1 MGAPTSRVQYSKTG
15 KARPSGGA
23 APTTDS
29 RDRAP
34 EKTAPAAHDSD
45 FDAVLDASRRYIR
58 RHREALKKLAER

>member
-1 MGAPTSRVQYSKTG
+1 MSAPTSRAQYSKTG
-15 KARPSGGA
+15 KARHSGGE

-34 EKTAPAAHDSD
+34 ERTAPIAHDPD
-45 FDAVLDASRRYIR
+45 FDTVLDASRRYIR

>member
-1 MGAPTSRVQYSKTG
+1 MSDPTSRVQISKTG
-15 KARPSGGA
+15 KARNSDGA
-23 APTTDS
+23 APTTES

-34 EKTAPAAHDSD
+34 ERTAPTAHDPD

>member
-1 MGAPTSRVQYSKTG
+1 MSAPTSRAQYSKTG
-15 KARPSGGA
+15 KARHSGGE

-34 EKTAPAAHDSD
+34 ERTAPTAHDPD
-45 FDAVLDASRRYIR
+45 FDTVLDASRRYIR

>member
-1 MGAPTSRVQYSKTG
+1 MSAPTSRVQFSKTG
-15 KARPSGGA
+15 KVRNSGGA

-34 EKTAPAAHDSD
+34 EGTAPTAHDPD

-58 RHREALKKLAER
+58 RHREALKKLADR